1 MGTENQ
7 RELTED
13 ERQTIIDNVI
23 EYAKSGSLIGDI
35 SISGIF
41 GTFDT
46 IYNPKK
52 HLTEF
57 PIEALPGEISPY
69 IKSVSESLQVPID
82 MTATFVISILSLCVQ
97 KKYVIQVK
105 PDWIESLNLYTLVV
119 ARPSERKSPT
129 LKETLKPITDYVKA
143 ENELRKPQIS
153 EYKLKRN
160 ILNGRMK
167 TIQDSLSKHNG
178 KTKYTMQDAIDC
190 QKEIDELEEVKEI
203 RLVLDDVTPEGLIRV
218 MKENNECIGII
229 SAEGGIF
236 GMMAG
241 RYNNNTNIDI
251 FLKSYSGEYYS
262 SVRAGS
268 ASIELNHP
276 LLTISLAVQPQ
287 IIRDIM
293 ENKDFRGRGLLARF
307 LYSIPTTIVGNR
319 VYNSQPVNQDVRKK
333 YEELVNRLLVIA
345 NFSDFFDKVITLS
358 KEADKL
364 SEEYNQWIEKQLN
377 GELEEIEDWAGK
389 LHGNTMRIAGIF
401 HIVKYECNA
410 VIVPLEESTMKA
422 AIEVGKY
429 YLEHSRQAFDIMGIS
444 EPQEVRDA
452 KYILSRI
459 GDNTKSTKNTNI
471 QCISRRDV
479 WQLCKGHFHSVEE
492 MDPGLKCLE
501 EHGYIRILKQ
511 KGGKGRPTE
520 TVYINPEYYKEQDA
534 LKRGYKDKG
543 VDKSTPSQE
552 SATIINDEDDDGMDP
567 MEAMKLWNERK
578 KQEVPHGE

>member
-7 RELTED
+7 KELTRD
-13 ERQTIIDNVI
+13 ERQAIIDRAI
-23 EYAKSGSLIGDI
+23 ECAKSGDLTGDI
-35 SISGIF
+35 DNSVIF
-41 GTFDT
+41 VSFVSL
-46 IYNPKK
+46 YHNSKK
-52 HLTEF
+52 KLAEF
-57 PIEALPGEISPY
+57 PVEVLPTEIKPY
-69 IKSVSESLQVPID
+69 IKAVSESLQVPVD
-82 MTATFVISILSLCVQ
+82 MTATFVLTIISLCVQ

-105 PDWIESLNLYTLVV
+105 QDWVEPLNLYTLVV

-129 LKETLKPITDYVKA
+129 LKETLRPITAHVKA
-143 ENELRKPQIS
+143 ENELRKPLIS

-167 TIQDSLSKHNG
+167 TIQDGLSKNSS
-178 KTKYTMQDAIDC
+178 KTKFTMQDAIDC
-190 QKEIDELEEVKEI
+190 QKEIDELEEVKEM

-241 RYNNNTNIDI
+241 RYSNNTNIDI

-262 SVRAGS
+262 SVRVGS
-268 ASIELNHP
+268 GSIELNHP

-287 IIRDIM
+287 IIKDIM
-293 ENKDFRGRGLLARF
+293 GNEDFRGRGLLARF
-307 LYSIPTTIVGNR
+307 LYSIPDTMVGSR
-319 VYNSQPVNQDVRKK
+319 VYNSKPVNQEVRKK
-333 YEELVNRLLVIA
+333 YEELVNKLLNIED
-345 NFSDFFDKVITLS
+345 FSEFFDRVITLS
-358 KEADKL
+358 KEANKL

-410 VIVPLEESTMKA
+410 VNIPLEENTMKA

-429 YLEHSRQAFDIMGIS
+429 YLEHSKQAFDIMGMS
-444 EPQEVRDA
+444 EPQEVKEA

-459 GDNTKSTKNTNI
+459 GINDRNDKNDKIKS
-471 QCISRRDV
+471 ISKRELLR
-479 WQLCKGHFHSVEE
+479 LCQKFHSVEE
-492 MDPGLKCLE
+492 MEPGLKCLE

-511 KGGKGRPTE
+511 KEGRGRPTE
-520 TVYINPEYYKEQDA
+520 TIYINPEYYKEQGA
-534 LKRGYKDKG
+534 LKRGYQDKG
-543 VDKSTPSQE
+543 VEKTTPSQE
-552 SATIINDEDDDGMDP
+552 SASSVDGEEDGMDP
-567 MEAMKLWNERK
+567 MEAMKLWNERM
-578 KQEVPHGE
+578 KQEVQHEE